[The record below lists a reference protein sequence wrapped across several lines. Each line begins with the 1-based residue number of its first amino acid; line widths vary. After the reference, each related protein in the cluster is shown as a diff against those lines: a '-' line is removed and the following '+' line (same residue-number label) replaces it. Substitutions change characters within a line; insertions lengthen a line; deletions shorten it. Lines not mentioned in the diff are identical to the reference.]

1 MLVLKTDSG
10 RQRSARQY
18 NPQRHAEEGCSAA
31 HPNAP
36 PLGQR
41 FLRERLIEWVAIE
54 GFRCLFGR
62 HSSSLARTVAAMLIF
77 ITGDLLS
84 APPIS
89 SVTLE
94 GDWLN
99 PTKPNVTPI

>member
-54 GFRCLFGR
+54 GFQCLFDR
-62 HSSSLARTVAAMLIF
+62 HSSSLARKTTALWLGKPPTELIF
-77 ITGDLLS
+77 ATGDLCVCRRFRRLH
-84 APPIS
+84 
-89 SVTLE
+89 
-94 GDWLN
+94 
-99 PTKPNVTPI
+99 